1 MPIPSRGI
9 GWSTQ
14 DNLLWQIAK
23 QMEQAGCQLCELN
36 DNIGTITGTSGTS
49 GSSGVSGSSGTS
61 GAQGEPGSSG
71 SSGTNGSSGT
81 SGVNLYYGSFIFN
94 HATTL
99 TASMNS
105 NSTLPIQV
113 VDTTGFNTP
122 GYLRI
127 GTEIIGYTG
136 KTPTSFTG
144 ITRGLAG
151 SNGANHAIGTGI
163 AQAQITAAGVPTQ
176 VLLDEADLSNGVT
189 LNPLTGDVTVANAGV
204 YNLQFSVQIE
214 NFSND
219 VADTVVWFRVNGND
233 IPKSSSYMTTA
244 SIHGG
249 SPGATIMTVN
259 IFYTCAANDVLSLGW
274 TSVLGK
280 TAITSI
286 PPVGSTIPQAPG
298 VIFTVNKIGT

>member
-1 MPIPSRGI
+1 MPPEP
-9 GWSTQ
+9 
-14 DNLLWQIAK
+14 IAK
-23 QMEQAGCQLCELN
+23 YGWQFDMPSVLLMLN
-36 DNIGTITGTSGTS
+36 ALPCVMSISSES
-49 GSSGVSGSSGTS
+49 GSSGSSGTS
-61 GAQGEPGSSG
+61 GVA
-71 SSGTNGSSGT
+71 
-81 SGVNLYYGSFIFN
+81 LYYGSFIFN

-105 NSTLPIQV
+105 NTTLPIQV

-136 KTPTSFTG
+136 KTATTFTG

-151 SNGANHAIGTGI
+151 SNGANHSIGAGVS
-163 AQAQITAAGVPTQ
+163 QAQITAAGVATQ
-176 VLLDEADLSNGVT
+176 VLLDETDLSNGVT

-204 YNLQFSVQIE
+204 YNIQFSVQIE

-219 VADTVVWFRVNGND
+219 VADTSVWFRVNGND

-249 SPGATIMTVN
+249 APGATIMTVN
-259 IFYTCAANDVLSLGW
+259 IFYTCAANDVLSLAW

-298 VIFTVNKIGT
+298 VIFTVNKIGI

>member
-1 MPIPSRGI
+1 MPIPSRQI

-23 QMEQAGCQLCELN
+23 QMEQAECQLCTLN

-49 GSSGVSGSSGTS
+49 GSSGVSGSSG
-61 GAQGEPGSSG
+61 
-71 SSGTNGSSGT
+71 SSGT
-81 SGVNLYYGSFIFN
+81 SGVALYYGSFIFD

-105 NSTLPIQV
+105 NTTLPIQV
-113 VDTTGFNTP
+113 VDTTGFGAP

-136 KTPTSFTG
+136 KTATTFTG

-151 SNGANHAIGTGI
+151 SNGTNHAIGAGV

-176 VLLDEADLSNGVT
+176 VKLDETDLSNGVT
-189 LNPLTGDVTVANAGV
+189 LNPVTGDVTIVNAGT

-233 IPKSSSYMTTA
+233 IPKTASYMTTA
-244 SIHGG
+244 TIHGG

-259 IFYTCAANDVLSLGW
+259 IFYTFAANDVVSLVW

-286 PPVGSTIPQAPG
+286 PPVGSTIPQSPG
-298 VIFTVNKIGT
+298 VIFTVNKIGI

>member
-23 QMEQAGCQLCELN
+23 QMEQASCQLCTLN

-49 GSSGVSGSSGTS
+49 GSSGVSGSSG
-61 GAQGEPGSSG
+61 SSG
-71 SSGTNGSSGT
+71 VNGTSGT
-81 SGVNLYYGSFIFN
+81 SGVNLYYGSFIFD

-105 NSTLPIQV
+105 NTTLPIQV

-136 KTPTSFTG
+136 KTATTFTG

-151 SNGANHAIGTGI
+151 SNGANHSIGAGVS
-163 AQAQITAAGVPTQ
+163 QAQITAAGVPTQ
-176 VLLDEADLSNGVT
+176 VLLDETDLSNGVT

-204 YNLQFSVQIE
+204 YNIQFSVQIE

-219 VADTVVWFRVNGND
+219 FADTVVWFRVNGND
-233 IPKSSSYMTTA
+233 IPKSASYMTTSA
-244 SIHGG
+244 IHGG
-249 SPGATIMTVN
+249 APGATIMTVN

-274 TSVLGK
+274 TSVLGE

>member
-1 MPIPSRGI
+1 
-9 GWSTQ
+9 
-14 DNLLWQIAK
+14 
-23 QMEQAGCQLCELN
+23 MEQTGCQLCDLN
-36 DNIGTITGTSGTS
+36 TNIQSITGQSGTSGTS
-49 GSSGVSGSSGTS
+49 GAAGAPGSSGTS
-61 GAQGEPGSSG
+61 GLAGT
-71 SSGTNGSSGT
+71 SGTTGISGT
-81 SGVNLYYGSFIFN
+81 SGVSGVSSAYYGSFIFD

-105 NSTLPIQV
+105 NTTLPIQV
-113 VDTTGFNTP
+113 VDTTGFNAP

-136 KTPTSFTG
+136 ITATTFTG

-151 SNGANHAIGTGI
+151 SNGANHAIGAGV
-163 AQAQITAAGVPTQ
+163 AQAQITAAGAPTQ
-176 VLLDEADLSNGVT
+176 VLLDETDLSNGVT

-204 YNLQFSVQIE
+204 YNLQFSIQIE

-219 VADTVVWFRVNGND
+219 VADTVVWFRANGND
-233 IPKSSSYMTTA
+233 IPKTASYMTTA

-259 IFYTCAANDVLSLGW
+259 VFYTCAANDVLSLAW
-274 TSVLGK
+274 TSVLGQ

-286 PPVGSTIPQAPG
+286 PPVGSTIPQSPG
-298 VIFTVNKIGT
+298 VIFTVNQIG

>member
-1 MPIPSRGI
+1 MPIPSRQI

-23 QMEQAGCQLCELN
+23 QMEQAECQLCTLN
-36 DNIGTITGTSGTS
+36 DNIQTITGTSGTS
-49 GSSGVSGSSGTS
+49 GSSGISGSS
-61 GAQGEPGSSG
+61 
-71 SSGTNGSSGT
+71 GSSGT
-81 SGVNLYYGSFIFN
+81 SGVNLYYGSFIFD

-105 NSTLPIQV
+105 NTTLPIQV
-113 VDTTGFNTP
+113 ADTTGFNTP

-136 KTPTSFTG
+136 KTATTFTG

-151 SNGANHAIGTGI
+151 SNGANHAIGDGI
-163 AQAQITAAGVPTQ
+163 AQAQITAAGVATQ
-176 VLLDEADLSNGVT
+176 VLLDETDLSNGVT

-204 YNLQFSVQIE
+204 YNIQFSVQIE

-219 VADTVVWFRVNGND
+219 VADTSVWFRVNGND

-259 IFYTCAANDVLSLGW
+259 IFYTCAANDVLSLAW

-298 VIFTVNKIGT
+298 VIFTVNKIGI

>member
-23 QMEQAGCQLCELN
+23 QMEQAECQLCTLN

-49 GSSGVSGSSGTS
+49 GSSGVSGSSG
-61 GAQGEPGSSG
+61 
-71 SSGTNGSSGT
+71 SSGT
-81 SGVNLYYGSFIFN
+81 SGVALYYGSFIFD

-99 TASMNS
+99 TANMNS
-105 NSTLPIQV
+105 NTTLPIQV
-113 VDTTGFNTP
+113 ADTTGFNVP

-136 KTPTSFTG
+136 KTATTFTG

-151 SNGANHAIGTGI
+151 SNGANHSSGNGV

-176 VLLDEADLSNGVT
+176 VLLDETDLSNGVT
-189 LNPLTGDVTVANAGV
+189 LNPLTGDVTVANAGI
-204 YNLQFSVQIE
+204 YNLQFSLQIE

-259 IFYTCAANDVLSLGW
+259 IFYTCAANDVLSLAW

-280 TAITSI
+280 TVITSI
-286 PPVGSTIPQAPG
+286 PPVGSTIPQSPG

>member
-1 MPIPSRGI
+1 MAIPSRGI

-23 QMEQAGCQLCELN
+23 QMEQAECQLCTLN
-36 DNIGTITGTSGTS
+36 DNIQTITGTSGTS
-49 GSSGVSGSSGTS
+49 GSSGVSGSSG
-61 GAQGEPGSSG
+61 
-71 SSGTNGSSGT
+71 SSGT
-81 SGVNLYYGSFIFN
+81 SGVALYYGSFIFN

-105 NSTLPIQV
+105 NTTLPIQV

-136 KTPTSFTG
+136 KTATTFTG

-151 SNGANHAIGTGI
+151 SNGANHSIGAGVS
-163 AQAQITAAGVPTQ
+163 QAQITAAGVPTQ
-176 VLLDEADLSNGVT
+176 VLLDETDLSNGVT

-204 YNLQFSVQIE
+204 YNIQFSVQIE

-233 IPKSSSYMTTA
+233 IPKSASHMTTA
-244 SIHGG
+244 TIHGG
-249 SPGATIMTVN
+249 TPGATIMTVN

-286 PPVGSTIPQAPG
+286 PPVGSTIPQTPG
-298 VIFTVNKIGT
+298 VIFTVNKIGI

>member
-1 MPIPSRGI
+1 MPIPSRQI

-23 QMEQAGCQLCELN
+23 QMEQAECQLCTLN
-36 DNIGTITGTSGTS
+36 DNIQTITGTSGTS
-49 GSSGVSGSSGTS
+49 GSSGVSGSSG
-61 GAQGEPGSSG
+61 
-71 SSGTNGSSGT
+71 SSGT
-81 SGVNLYYGSFIFN
+81 SGVALYYGSFIFN

-105 NSTLPIQV
+105 NTTLPIQV

-136 KTPTSFTG
+136 KTATTFTG

-151 SNGANHAIGTGI
+151 SNGANHSIGAGVS
-163 AQAQITAAGVPTQ
+163 QAQITAAGVPTQ
-176 VLLDEADLSNGVT
+176 VLLDETDLSNGVT

-204 YNLQFSVQIE
+204 YNIQFSVQIE

-219 VADTVVWFRVNGND
+219 VADTSVWFRVNGND

-249 SPGATIMTVN
+249 APGATIMTVN
-259 IFYTCAANDVLSLGW
+259 IFYTCAANDVLSLAW

-298 VIFTVNKIGT
+298 VIFTVNKIGI

>member
-1 MPIPSRGI
+1 MPIPSRQI

-23 QMEQAGCQLCELN
+23 QMEQTECQLCTLN
-36 DNIGTITGTSGTS
+36 DNIQTITGTSGTS
-49 GSSGVSGSSGTS
+49 GSSGVSGSSG
-61 GAQGEPGSSG
+61 
-71 SSGTNGSSGT
+71 SSGT
-81 SGVNLYYGSFIFN
+81 SGVALYYGSFIFN

-105 NSTLPIQV
+105 NTTLPIQV

-127 GTEIIGYTG
+127 GTEIIGYIG
-136 KTPTSFTG
+136 
-144 ITRGLAG
+144 AG
-151 SNGANHAIGTGI
+151 VS
-163 AQAQITAAGVPTQ
+163 QAQITAAGVPTQ
-176 VLLDEADLSNGVT
+176 VLLDETDLSNGVT

-204 YNLQFSVQIE
+204 YNIQFSVQIE

-219 VADTVVWFRVNGND
+219 VADTSVWFRVNGND

-249 SPGATIMTVN
+249 APGATIMTVN
-259 IFYTCAANDVLSLGW
+259 IFYTCAANDVLSLAW

-298 VIFTVNKIGT
+298 VIFTVNKIGI